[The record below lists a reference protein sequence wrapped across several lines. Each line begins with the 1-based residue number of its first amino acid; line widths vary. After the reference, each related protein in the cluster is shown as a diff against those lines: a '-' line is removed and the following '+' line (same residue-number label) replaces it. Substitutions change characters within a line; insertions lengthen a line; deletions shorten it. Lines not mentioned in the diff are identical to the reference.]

1 LEFRGIVEGGVAGR
15 EFTEGNVARELLKSR
30 THSVTNRIP
39 TPEFIRATSERN
51 SFRGQSDPPVAMGS
65 SPYFLETIH
74 DAVIGNDL
82 SMPSHQRLMLNDNLL
97 APTKSQE

>member
-1 LEFRGIVEGGVAGR
+1 VEFRGIVEGGVAGR
-15 EFTEGNVARELLKSR
+15 EFTEGNVVRELLKSR

-39 TPEFIRATSERN
+39 TSEFIRATSERN

-65 SPYFLETIH
+65 PAYSLETIH

-82 SMPSHQRLMLNDNLL
+82 SLPSHQRLTLNDNLL
-97 APTKSQE
+97 APTKY